1 MKAEKYLKALGGAK
15 NIVKVEDAAETRLR
29 VVVKDR
35 GRVSGLEEAGVR
47 GHVWVDDDT
56 VHLIVGLNA
65 DQYAQEMRAQMAGA
79 MVPA

>member
-1 MKAEKYLKALGGAK
+1 M
-15 NIVKVEDAAETRLR
+15 KVEDAAETRLR
-29 VVVKDR
+29 VVVKNKSVVTDAA
-35 GRVSGLEEAGVR
+35 LKEAGVK
-47 GHVWVDDDT
+47 GHVWVAHDT

>member
-1 MKAEKYLKALGGAK
+1 VA
-15 NIVKVEDAAETRLR
+15 
-29 VVVKDR
+29 
-35 GRVSGLEEAGVR
+35 
-47 GHVWVDDDT
+47 HDT